1 MDEVTRVYE
10 SLGVVPSKEDVQAL
24 IDEVILLLILITMII
39 RGGWHELSHEV
50 KLYKTVDR
58 GLGDVR
64 LYNTINLAQK
74 RNN

>member
-39 RGGWHELSHEV
+39 RGG
-50 KLYKTVDR
+50 
-58 GLGDVR
+58 
-64 LYNTINLAQK
+64 
-74 RNN
+74 